1 MDKNVKPA
9 ISVLMPVY
17 NGEKYLKQAIDSIL
31 SQTFTNFELI
41 TINDGSKDSSLDI
54 LKSYNDPRLIIINNE
69 INKGLIESLNIGLAQ
84 CKGVYTARF
93 DHDDVAL
100 PHRLEIQYNFMQKH
114 PEIDLVGGWTE
125 CIDSNN
131 KSLKINRN
139 PSNPIV
145 IRYEFLFNNVMF
157 HSSIFFRT
165 EKIKKKGGYSE
176 EFVHSEDYEMY
187 SRPGKELICSNI
199 PEVLFKLRL
208 HSDSITGSVN
218 SQPTVHMN
226 ALNVTYRNIN
236 QYISLSREDFDRIK
250 IVLIIKKPSP
260 KITFGTLLLAKKVL
274 KNATIEFTK
283 KNNLSLDDKI
293 LIQKSYSGRNKM
305 MWQHYLIGRYR
316 AIFKKNE

>member
-41 TINDGSKDSSLDI
+41 TINDGSKDNSLNI

-84 CKGVYTARF
+84 CKGMYTARF
-93 DHDDVAL
+93 DHDDIAL
-100 PHRLEIQYNFMQKH
+100 PHRFDTQYKFMQEH

-125 CIDSNN
+125 CIDPSG
-131 KSLKINRN
+131 KSLKINKN
-139 PSNPIV
+139 PSNPMV

-208 HSDSITGSVN
+208 HGDSITGSVN

-226 ALNVTYRNIN
+226 ALNVAYRNMN
-236 QYISLSREDFDRIK
+236 QYISLSQEDFDKIK
-250 IVLIIKKPSP
+250 IVLIIKRPDP
-260 KITFGTLLLAKKVL
+260 KITFETLLLAKKIL
-274 KNATIEFTK
+274 KNITREFII
-283 KNNLSLDDKI
+283 KNNLSPNDKI
-293 LIQKSYSGRNKM
+293 LIQKSYNGRKKM
-305 MWQHYLIGRYR
+305 MWQHYLIGRYKS
-316 AIFKKNE
+316 IFKKNE